1 MNADQVRLNSEAAA
15 IEVPRSVR
23 VVPDDPNTVPLS
35 LVETR
40 GRAWALVWPGM
51 GAHLR
56 SLHRFSMEP
65 GGRTIPLRHPM
76 EAVYYVIAGTVEVHD
91 LDLEVERQ
99 VTTGGMILVDPG
111 TRYRIAAGPEGSEV
125 VGGPS
130 PADPLLY
137 ATAETG

>member
-1 MNADQVRLNSEAAA
+1 VNEDQVRLNSDVTAS
-15 IEVPRSVR
+15 EVAREVR
-23 VVPDDPNTVPLS
+23 VVVDDPDAVPMS

-56 SLHRFSMEP
+56 SMHRISLHP
-65 GGRTIPLRHPM
+65 DGATIPLRHPM
-76 EAVYYVIAGTVEVHD
+76 EAVYYVIEGTVEVHD
-91 LDLEVERQ
+91 MELDVRHPVVE
-99 VTTGGMILVDPG
+99 GGMILVDPG
-111 TRYRIAAGPEGSEV
+111 TLYRFTAGSEGSEV

-137 ATAETG
+137 AAPETS